1 MRRSVGSAAWNAFV
15 AFVAVA
21 ALALGIAGVIL
32 GNNAKQS
39 QPMGLGNIF
48 TEASPNVNLTQAPG
62 VTSLGVIFGFS
73 LFQSGFGFGS
83 VSGQIV
89 TNTSGPQTIVI
100 YEPLSIIAGY
110 PIMVGAIPGLFILAI
125 DNTTTYP
132 VQFNIAPT
140 QYDVTLEIPDIQPGQ
155 WFFTQPFF
163 GAIS

>member
-39 QPMGLGNIF
+39 QPMGLGNMF

-73 LFQSGFGFGS
+73 LFQSGD
-83 VSGQIV
+83 V
-89 TNTSGPQTIVI
+89 GP
-100 YEPLSIIAGY
+100 
-110 PIMVGAIPGLFILAI
+110 
-125 DNTTTYP
+125 NCH
-132 VQFNIAPT
+132 
-140 QYDVTLEIPDIQPGQ
+140 
-155 WFFTQPFF
+155 
-163 GAIS
+163 